1 MTPANAPQEEYD
13 TICGICPAGCW
24 VRAQLEN
31 GRLVSVKA
39 QPDHPLGMICRLGE
53 RSPEI
58 VYSPDRLKHPMKRVG
73 PKGTFDFRPISW
85 DEAYKEIVASLEKT
99 KAAFGPE
106 ATAIYTG
113 RGSFDLAMCDLFQ
126 PRDTAVSSASS
137 VLFPFGSP
145 NTFGVGALCYVS
157 FAMIAPHV
165 TMGGMLINMDSEIE
179 DAELIVVWGTN
190 PATDCPPLAH
200 HQILAA
206 KAKGAEVV
214 VIDPRQTATAKATDA
229 EWIPIRPG
237 TDGALALSMIQVLI
251 EEDLLDE
258 DFIDDWTVG
267 FDDLKRYVQHFT
279 PEAVAQTTSVPAE
292 VTRQLARRIHKAR
305 GAAPVMYSGLEYS
318 DSGVQAIR
326 ASQIL
331 WALAGQLDVPGGRT
345 FKMRENVFP
354 INKEGLVA
362 NPDVAKAIGRDRFP
376 VYSQYRG
383 ESHAISLPEAVLE
396 GRPYPIRN
404 MIVLGGSMITAW
416 PEPDVWRR
424 TLDKLDFLVTIDRQ
438 LTADAAYADIVL
450 PATTGYENTSYMV
463 YGPLFR
469 IREKLIEPL
478 GEARNDFFI
487 LAELARRLGYGELY
501 PQTEDE
507 LLDHVLKSSGETA
520 ASVRAAG
527 GTAKVQTAMIQYKK
541 WGKGLLRADGRPGF
555 ETPSGKLEIASTI
568 LEEHGYDP
576 LPVYTEPKEG
586 PLSRADLVE
595 KFPLVFNS
603 GSRVTTDFRSQHHGV
618 PSLIAEAPEPRVTMN
633 TADARSRGIATGDE
647 VYVSTE
653 RGRAKFRALIT
664 DDIIPGAID
673 ANMGGGGPIGPEAW
687 RDCNVN
693 DLTDLKR
700 YDPISGFPVYK
711 ALLCE
716 VEPVKARAAGEENGS
731 NEGKEQVPNTVEEL
745 LAEEKA
751 RKNPAEKY
759 SGRSKLE
766 NAAQS
771 AGRKADE
778 RRGEGSV
785 HEIHDRAES
794 EDNAANRVF
803 GRVSRTPQRATKR
816 RTIYFD
822 HNATTALDPEALAA
836 MEPFLR
842 EDYGNPSSIH
852 GLGARAHD
860 AVESARRVLARA
872 LNTTARRLVLTGGGS
887 EADNLAI
894 KGVALA
900 YRDKGRHII
909 TSAVEHPAV
918 LAACRSLENQG
929 FEVTFLPVTRAGLVE
944 PGDLKAA
951 LRSDTT
957 LVSIMTANNETG
969 TIQPIAQLA
978 SIAKERGV
986 PFHTDAVQA
995 FGKIPVNV
1003 ESLGVDLLTVSSH
1016 KIHGPKGV
1024 GALFVRRG
1032 VSIDPLIG
1040 GGKQES
1046 GLRAGTENVPGI
1058 VGFATAADLALRRLP
1073 KMDEVAALRDRL
1085 QNSVLKLV
1093 PEAMVNG
1100 SLTDRLPNTLNVTL
1114 PGFRGESVVFKLDRL
1129 GIALSSGSACKS
1141 GSPDPS
1147 HALLAL
1153 GLTEDEAHCALRF
1166 SLGTG
1171 NTAEEIDQTIEALE
1185 ELVREA
1191 ADSVRFVPCR

>member
-1 MTPANAPQEEYD
+1 MTPVMDTQEEHD

-24 VRAQLEN
+24 VRARLEN
-31 GRLVSVKA
+31 GRLVSIKA
-39 QPDHPLGMICRLGE
+39 QPDHPLGMICKLGE
-53 RSPEI
+53 KSPEM
-58 VYSPDRLKHPMKRVG
+58 VYSKDRLKHPLKRVG
-73 PKGTFDFRPISW
+73 PKGTYDFRPISW
-85 DEAYKEIVASLEKT
+85 DEAYIEIVANLEKT
-99 KAAFGPE
+99 KAAFGAE

-113 RGSFDLAMCDLFQ
+113 RGSFDLAMCDVFQ
-126 PRDTAVSSASS
+126 PQDTAVSSASS

-190 PATDCPPLAH
+190 PATDSPPLAH

-214 VIDPRQTATAKATDA
+214 VIDPRRTATAQATGA

-237 TDGALALSMIQVLI
+237 TDGALALAMIQVLI

-258 DFIDDWTVG
+258 DFIDEWTVG

-279 PEAVAQTTSVPAE
+279 PEAIAETTSVPAE
-292 VTRQLARRIHKAR
+292 VTRRLARRIHKAR

-326 ASQIL
+326 ATQIL
-331 WALAGQLDVPGGRT
+331 WALAGQLDGPGGRV
-345 FKMRENVFP
+345 FKMKENVFP
-354 INKEGLVA
+354 INKEGLIA
-362 NPDVAKAIGRDRFP
+362 NPDVTKAIGRDRFP

-383 ESHAISLPEAVLE
+383 ESHAISLPEAVLDD
-396 GRPYPIRN
+396 RPYPIKN
-404 MIVLGGSMITAW
+404 LIILGGAMITAW
-416 PEPDVWRR
+416 PEPQIWRR
-424 TLDKLDFLVTIDRQ
+424 TLEKLDFLVTIDRQ

-469 IREKLIEPL
+469 IREKLLEPQ

-487 LAELARRLGYGELY
+487 LAELADRLGYGELY

-507 LLDHVLKSSGETA
+507 LLAHVLKGSAQTVD
-520 ASVRAAG
+520 SVRAAG
-527 GTAKVQTAMIQYKK
+527 GTVKIPTSMVQYKK
-541 WGKGLLRADGRPGF
+541 WEKGLLRADGRPGF
-555 ETPSGKLEIASTI
+555 DTPSGKLEIASTI

-586 PLSRADLVE
+586 PLSQVALAE

-603 GSRVTTDFRSQHHGV
+603 GARVTTDFRSQHHGIS
-618 PSLIAEAPEPRVTMN
+618 SLSATSSEPKVTMN
-633 TADARSRGIATGDE
+633 TADARARGIATGDE
-647 VYVSTE
+647 VYVSTK
-653 RGRAKFRALIT
+653 RGRAKFQALVT
-664 DDIIPGAID
+664 DDILPGAID
-673 ANMGGGGPIGPEAW
+673 ANMGGGGPVGPKAW

-716 VEPVKARAAGEENGS
+716 VELVKVRAEAGAKQATESEKEEH
-731 NEGKEQVPNTVEEL
+731 VPNTVEEL
-745 LAEEKA
+745 LAE
-751 RKNPAEKY
+751 
-759 SGRSKLE
+759 
-766 NAAQS
+766 
-771 AGRKADE
+771 DV
-778 RRGEGSV
+778 SV
-785 HEIHDRAES
+785 PTIRE
-794 EDNAANRVF
+794 
-803 GRVSRTPQRATKR
+803 PQTRH
-816 RTIYFD
+816 TIYLD

-842 EDYGNPSSIH
+842 EQYGNPSSIH
-852 GLGARAHD
+852 SLGAQAHE

-872 LNTTARRLVLTGGGS
+872 VNTTARRLILTGGGS

-894 KGVALA
+894 KGTASA

-918 LAACRSLENQG
+918 LAACRGLEERG
-929 FEVTFLPVTRAGLVE
+929 FEVTYLPVTREGFVL
-944 PGDLKAA
+944 PKDLEAA
-951 LRSDTT
+951 LRPDTT

-969 TIQPIAQLA
+969 TIQPIAELA
-978 SIAKERGV
+978 AIAKERGAL
-986 PFHTDAVQA
+986 FHTDAVQA
-995 FGKIPVNV
+995 FGKIPIDVA
-1003 ESLGVDLLTVSSH
+1003 SLGVDLLTISAH

-1024 GALFVRRG
+1024 GALFVKRG
-1032 VSIDPLIG
+1032 VTIEALIG
-1040 GGKQES
+1040 GGKQEA

-1058 VGFATAADLALRRLP
+1058 IGFAAAADLALRRLP
-1073 KMDEVAALRDRL
+1073 KMNDVAALRDRL
-1085 QNSVLKLV
+1085 QSSALQLV
-1093 PEAMVNG
+1093 PKAMVNG
-1100 SLTDRLPNTLNVTL
+1100 SQSQRLPNTLNITL
-1114 PGFRGESVVFKLDRL
+1114 PSFRGESVVFKLDRL

-1171 NTAEEIDQTIEALE
+1171 NTAEEIAQTIKALE